1 MGGRPVF
8 TGPPRRLAKII
19 FKSGLLD
26 ILAEQLA
33 ATDSTLNSMSG
44 AGVPRLRLSIGTPL
58 RPSGSRCSR
67 QRANLRR
74 ERDAECLPVVADR
87 GFVHAGRSLFVRLPN
102 TASPLATSLLVI
114 ASRGPLEVAGWLHGR
129 TRPQSGMA
137 DQLRPRRGCELTL

>member
-1 MGGRPVF
+1 VGGRPVF

-33 ATDSTLNSMSG
+33 ATDSTLNSMEWG
-44 AGVPRLRLSIGTPL
+44 GRPRLRLSIGTPL

-87 GFVHAGRSLFVRLPN
+87 GFVHAGRSAVRAVAEHGVAAGDVVVGDRQPR
-102 TASPLATSLLVI
+102 SVGGRCLAG
-114 ASRGPLEVAGWLHGR
+114 RGRSQAWLINSVR
-129 TRPQSGMA
+129 AA
-137 DQLRPRRGCELTL
+137 DVN